1 MNVPDEERS
10 FFYAH
15 MGHSEVINKNMY
27 QSPLALMETIK
38 VGKSLH
44 IIDGGI
50 DVVDSEK
57 SESQTSHKI
66 ASSMRKYNKW
76 SKIMRIC

>member
-1 MNVPDEERS
+1 MDVPDEERF
-10 FFYAH
+10 FFYAY

-27 QSPLALMETIK
+27 QSPLALMEIIK

-50 DVVDSEK
+50 NVV
-57 SESQTSHKI
+57 ESKKAKDKLAVKLQVQCESITSGAK
-66 ASSMRKYNKW
+66 
-76 SKIMRIC
+76 